1 MTPCLS
7 GNLVDIGSSEILLM
21 EKKSSNGELLCR
33 LCRARA
39 SSITSACLI
48 LFLAVVASAAQSS
61 PPSPHA
67 LGKPQEFTVTV
78 GIYVSAISDIDTNRD
93 SFVADFYV
101 WTYSPASA
109 SDPLA
114 TVTVARARSQ
124 VVLYQWKEKF
134 GDQLWSLQKYR
145 CEIFKNWNVANFP
158 FDRHVIAIAVVPNS
172 DEYAQPRY
180 EVDEKNS
187 GMGNNLALSGWRTEN
202 LRVFKQEVAY
212 GSSFGDP
219 NAAGPYRYGV
229 VTASFLLSRKPW
241 LLFFKLMVGAYLA
254 AGAGVF
260 HEDQPTAD
268 ILRADGD
275 ANREPV
281 HGNHQPSGNR

>member
-134 GDQLWSLQKYR
+134 GDQ
-145 CEIFKNWNVANFP
+145 
-158 FDRHVIAIAVVPNS
+158 
-172 DEYAQPRY
+172 
-180 EVDEKNS
+180 
-187 GMGNNLALSGWRTEN
+187 
-202 LRVFKQEVAY
+202 
-212 GSSFGDP
+212 
-219 NAAGPYRYGV
+219 
-229 VTASFLLSRKPW
+229 
-241 LLFFKLMVGAYLA
+241 
-254 AGAGVF
+254 
-260 HEDQPTAD
+260 
-268 ILRADGD
+268 
-275 ANREPV
+275 
-281 HGNHQPSGNR
+281 